1 MSKTITTFLAV
12 LLCAIIIPS
21 AAQNTRSISGVFD
34 YGRAR
39 QVVSK
44 INQYRQNKGLS
55 FLRMKTA
62 LTDAAMIRAAELAF
76 QTEILGKDVLSYELE
91 NRPNG
96 ETDLKLIN
104 EQYHNSVTITN
115 NEHIYLIREQLPITN
130 SVMDVIRYNHKDVLY
145 NSNCQAIGCGTFISS
160 EGHFYWV
167 IFLILEGEGE
177 MNVPTGQWNAQVKI
191 GLQKEAKLKELEA
204 SLKTNPNDENKTAF
218 EKQNELVNQKKAEID
233 LTPTSYEVKNQF
245 DYQKA
250 IEVVECT
257 NKERI
262 ARGLEPYIMDSTLTE
277 LAMIRAAEMRGS
289 HLLTHYRP
297 KGGTGTSIISSPC
310 SQMGENIGHGH
321 KTAKDVVAHWMTSP
335 GHRGNILN
343 TFQYIGVGECD
354 SYWVQL
360 FLQSNEHHVIP
371 VEESS
376 GHIDEV
382 TVKVSL
388 SPEVESEVI
397 KRERIK

>member
-1 MSKTITTFLAV
+1 MPKTIPTLLAIF
-12 LLCAIIIPS
+12 LCAIIISS
-21 AAQNTRSISGVFD
+21 AAQTTRTISGVFD

-39 QVVSK
+39 QVVGK
-44 INQYRQNKGLS
+44 INQYRHNNGLVI
-55 FLRMKTA
+55 LKMKTA

-76 QTEILGKDVLSYELE
+76 QTEVLGKDVLSYELK

-104 EQYHNSVTITN
+104 EQYNSSVTITN
-115 NEHIYLIREQLPITN
+115 NEHIYLIQEQLPITS
-130 SVMDVIRYNHKDVLY
+130 SVKNVIKYNHKDVLQ
-145 NSNCQAIGCGTFISS
+145 NTNCQAIGCGTFISS

-167 IFLILEGEGE
+167 IFLIPEAEGE
-177 MNVPTGQWNAQVKI
+177 MNVPTGQWSAQVKI
-191 GLQKEAKLKELEA
+191 GLQKGVKSGIL
-204 SLKTNPNDENKTAF
+204 S
-218 EKQNELVNQKKAEID
+218 KKKSDID

-250 IEVVECT
+250 IEVVEYT

-277 LAMIRAAEMRGS
+277 WAMIRAAEMRGNN
-289 HLLTHYRP
+289 LLTHYRP
-297 KGGTGTSIISSPC
+297 KGGSGTTIVSCPF
-310 SQMGENIGHGH
+310 SQVGENIGCGH

-343 TFQYIGVGECD
+343 NSFQYIGVGQCD

-360 FLQSNEHHVIP
+360 FLQSREHPVIP

-382 TVKVSL
+382 TVKISL
-388 SPEVESEVI
+388 APEVESEVI
-397 KRERIK
+397 KRVRIK

>member
-115 NEHIYLIREQLPITN
+115 NEHIYLIREQLPITS

-191 GLQKEAKLKELEA
+191 GLQKGVKSGIL
-204 SLKTNPNDENKTAF
+204 S
-218 EKQNELVNQKKAEID
+218 QKKAEID